1 MIAACDEAEVP
12 HTRDSTPRMKS
23 NEYPK
28 RGRDRASTG
37 GDCKKYNQGGDRERI
52 GTVAPLPRCRAFPA
66 IETPLERADG
76 RYAAF
81 PITGSVQ

>member
-1 MIAACDEAEVP
+1 MKLKSRL
-12 HTRDSTPRMKS
+12 HGTPFPMKS
-23 NEYPK
+23 NEYPM

-37 GDCKKYNQGGDRERI
+37 GDCKKYNRGGDRERI
-52 GTVAPLPRCRAFPA
+52 GTGAPLQRCRAFPA
-66 IETPLERADG
+66 IETPLERAGG